1 MDELIIN
8 HRIKEEVRSDSDSA
22 DFPYLSQVCPNDP
35 GQLLS
40 FELFLLCPSQR
51 LCICGIYWICTQTH
65 PEQDP
70 YLINTLIPASPVHFT
85 AYLGYSEALYTL
97 GLQNEGSHLL
107 PSFHA
112 DFSTSG
118 GP

>member
-1 MDELIIN
+1 MPSTEA
-8 HRIKEEVRSDSDSA
+8 V
-22 DFPYLSQVCPNDP
+22 YLWD
-35 GQLLS
+35 LLDLHTYS
-40 FELFLLCPSQR
+40 
-51 LCICGIYWICTQTH
+51 

-70 YLINTLIPASPVHFT
+70 YLINTLISISPVHFT
-85 AYLGYSEALYTL
+85 EYLGHSEALYTL
-97 GLQNEGSHLL
+97 GPQNEGSHLL